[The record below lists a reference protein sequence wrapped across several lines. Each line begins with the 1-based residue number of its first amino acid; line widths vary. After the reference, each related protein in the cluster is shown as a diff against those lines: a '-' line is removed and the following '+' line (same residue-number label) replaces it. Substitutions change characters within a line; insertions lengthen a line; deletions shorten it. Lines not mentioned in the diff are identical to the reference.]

1 MERFFFA
8 QNFNSVQYL
17 DGKYDALRIKQIL
30 IVNNKADLVKAAVE
44 LNMVP
49 FIIKPNP
56 SGKGTGV
63 KLYNNTNN

>member
-1 MERFFFA
+1 LERFFFA

-17 DGKYDALRIKQIL
+17 DGKYDVLRIKKIL
-30 IVNNKADLVKAAVE
+30 IVNNKVALVKAAVE

-49 FIIKPNP
+49 FINKPNR

-63 KLYNNTNN
+63 KLYNNINN